1 MRHYIGLIH
10 QSATSYGVSFP
21 DFPSAVTAAPS
32 FYEAVEL
39 AAECLALHVEAMLA
53 EGQPI
58 PPPSSFAQ
66 LEAKLVSGTSVL
78 VPLRQD

>member
-1 MRHYIGLIH
+1 
-10 QSATSYGVSFP
+10 
-21 DFPSAVTAAPS
+21 
-32 FYEAVEL
+32 
-39 AAECLALHVEAMLA
+39 MLA
-53 EGQPI
+53 VGQPI